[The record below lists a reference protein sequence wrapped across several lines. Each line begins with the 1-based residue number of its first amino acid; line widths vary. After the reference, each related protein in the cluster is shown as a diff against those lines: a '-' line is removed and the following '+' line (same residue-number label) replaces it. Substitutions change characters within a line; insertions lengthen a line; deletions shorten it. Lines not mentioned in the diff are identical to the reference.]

1 MSLVNALF
9 LCIFYL
15 ACGRRSIPSC
25 YLLLGSSR
33 LSGVPFRPMGT
44 AGILIMHHLAH
55 LYFGPAYTITPH
67 SYYLVLLSEHFPLSC
82 PFFHLPLSA
91 AFVQP

>member
-55 LYFGPAYTITPH
+55 LYFGPAYTFQPH
-67 SYYLVLLSEHFPLSC
+67 SSTWSCFLNISVVL
-82 PFFHLPLSA
+82 PFFYTPLSA